1 MKEEIIILCSI
12 VVLLFTSCKESNRL
26 TPIDEE
32 HKFPN
37 NELKVGNY
45 DPLLLDFG
53 LYNKEELADN
63 GGVENYLTFYGNI
76 TYDELDYI
84 YEMESNQSIAILTLY
99 FRSDSVLR
107 TANYSFSS
115 EAKIGVLLGGDLSY
129 YPTWAPKRGNESAE
143 YYTIISGV
151 LKVSCTPSDYLFTLN
166 GKDKNDV
173 PITLFYYGED
183 IYFDE
188 HN

>member
-63 GGVENYLTFYGNI
+63 GGVENYLTF
-76 TYDELDYI
+76 
-84 YEMESNQSIAILTLY
+84 
-99 FRSDSVLR
+99 
-107 TANYSFSS
+107 
-115 EAKIGVLLGGDLSY
+115 
-129 YPTWAPKRGNESAE
+129 
-143 YYTIISGV
+143 
-151 LKVSCTPSDYLFTLN
+151 
-166 GKDKNDV
+166 
-173 PITLFYYGED
+173 
-183 IYFDE
+183 
-188 HN
+188 